1 VNAGQLG
8 ARPSPPDGQAQAP
21 NPDVRPA
28 SQAGG
33 TPTHLFDAV
42 STQREKVLGAFDMQR
57 NAILQAVADQR
68 EAALAPIRAVHARQA
83 APGQT
88 SEGQPN
94 IVRPPSTPPVY
105 SAQPQPGL
113 NRQQLIAADIV
124 AALKAVVAEE
134 VRVQIVLL
142 LEAARLRESAR
153 TADASN
159 TPKSEYPTKD
169 SQQSA

>member
-1 VNAGQLG
+1 MNGGQLG
-8 ARPSPPDGQAQAP
+8 ARPSPSGGQAQAP
-21 NPDVRPA
+21 NPDVQPA
-28 SQAGG
+28 SQPGG
-33 TPTHLFDAV
+33 APTHLFDAV

-83 APGQT
+83 APGPT

-94 IVRPPSTPPVY
+94 TVRPTSTPPVY
-105 SAQPQPGL
+105 SAQPQPAL

-142 LEAARLRESAR
+142 LEAARLRENARSADVPS
-153 TADASN
+153 A
-159 TPKSEYPTKD
+159 PKSDHPNRD
-169 SQQSA
+169 S

>member
-1 VNAGQLG
+1 MNAGQLG
-8 ARPSPPDGQAQAP
+8 ARPGEQAP
-21 NPDVRPA
+21 NPDAQPA

-68 EAALAPIRAVHARQA
+68 EAAMAPIRTVHTRNA
-83 APGQT
+83 APGT
-88 SEGQPN
+88 IREGQPN
-94 IVRPPSTPPVY
+94 TVRPT
-105 SAQPQPGL
+105 SAPYPGQPQPGL
-113 NRQQLIAADIV
+113 SRQQLIAADIV

-142 LEAARLRESAR
+142 LEAARLRENAR
-153 TADASN
+153 SADAPPAKADHPDRES
-159 TPKSEYPTKD
+159 
-169 SQQSA
+169 

>member
-1 VNAGQLG
+1 MNGEQLG
-8 ARPSPPDGQAQAP
+8 ARPAPSGSPPQPPQ
-21 NPDVRPA
+21 PDVQPA

-68 EAALAPIRAVHARQA
+68 EAALAPIRAVHERNA
-83 APGQT
+83 APT

-94 IVRPPSTPPVY
+94 PVRPTSTPPVY
-105 SAQPQPGL
+105 SAQPQPAL

-142 LEAARLRESAR
+142 LEAARLREGARAADTAAR
-153 TADASN
+153 TDHTDKAL
-159 TPKSEYPTKD
+159 
-169 SQQSA
+169 